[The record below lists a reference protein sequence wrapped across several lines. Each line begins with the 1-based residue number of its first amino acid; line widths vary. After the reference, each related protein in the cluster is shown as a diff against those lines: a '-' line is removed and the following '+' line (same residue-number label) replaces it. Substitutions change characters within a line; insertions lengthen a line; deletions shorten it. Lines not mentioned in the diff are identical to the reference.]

1 MSVFLTGKSL
11 SRRTMLRGI
20 GASVALPLLD
30 SMLPVMKAAPSPIQR
45 AAFLYTP
52 NGIIMKDWTPAA
64 EGAGFQFTSTL
75 KPLEQFRDKLL
86 VLTGLEHRNGES
98 LGDGAGDHA
107 RAGATWLTGV
117 HPKKTEGANIQA
129 GISVDQ
135 ILAKEIG
142 GQTALPSLELGIEDV
157 RMVGGC
163 DSGYSCAYSNTI
175 SWSSP
180 ATPIPYETN
189 PLAVFE
195 RLFGDGETTDPA
207 ARATRSQQDRS
218 ILDFVQA
225 ETGRVSK
232 TLGVA
237 DRRKMSDYLDSVR
250 EIERRIQRAEAKNA
264 ASALPALDRPDGI
277 PPTFEEH
284 IQLMF
289 DLMTV
294 AFQADLTRVVTLM
307 YSREGGNRTYR
318 SIGVPDAHHGL
329 SHHQND
335 LERMARLQ
343 KIDQHHIEM
352 LSYLLG
358 KMQSAKDGDGTLLD
372 HSTLVYGSSISD
384 SNRHLHDNLP
394 VLVMGGSNGRLH
406 GGRHIRYEKGV
417 PMTNLFL
424 SMLDGMGVHPE
435 TVGDSTGKLEHLTD
449 L

>member
-195 RLFGDGETTDPA
+195 RLFGDGETTDPG

-232 TLGVA
+232 TLGGQ
-237 DRRKMSDYLDSVR
+237 SQQS
-250 EIERRIQRAEAKNA
+250 
-264 ASALPALDRPDGI
+264 
-277 PPTFEEH
+277 
-284 IQLMF
+284 
-289 DLMTV
+289 
-294 AFQADLTRVVTLM
+294 
-307 YSREGGNRTYR
+307 GGCYYIT
-318 SIGVPDAHHGL
+318 ATCL
-329 SHHQND
+329 QNPCT
-335 LERMARLQ
+335 M
-343 KIDQHHIEM
+343 
-352 LSYLLG
+352 
-358 KMQSAKDGDGTLLD
+358 
-372 HSTLVYGSSISD
+372 
-384 SNRHLHDNLP
+384 
-394 VLVMGGSNGRLH
+394 
-406 GGRHIRYEKGV
+406 
-417 PMTNLFL
+417 
-424 SMLDGMGVHPE
+424 
-435 TVGDSTGKLEHLTD
+435 
-449 L
+449 